1 MGGKIMQELGV
12 DLENT
17 YTATVAAV
25 CLNHQSEVYGRVHE
39 HACMDGSLRIVTT
52 RFIYIAMWFFFE

>member
-1 MGGKIMQELGV
+1 MQELGV

-25 CLNHQSEVYGRVHE
+25 CLNHQSEL
-39 HACMDGSLRIVTT
+39 SLWTSP
-52 RFIYIAMWFFFE
+52 